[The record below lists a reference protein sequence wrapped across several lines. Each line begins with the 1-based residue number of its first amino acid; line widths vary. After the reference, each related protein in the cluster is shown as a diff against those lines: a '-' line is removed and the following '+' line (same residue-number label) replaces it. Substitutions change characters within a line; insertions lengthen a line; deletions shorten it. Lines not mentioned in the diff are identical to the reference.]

1 MDNYNKI
8 IIDNKE
14 YGLNELNKEVNNLFA
29 RISQIEKEMNK
40 ISKEFSLK
48 ENNDYLRLTYSKCFN
63 KKYKDRKATYT
74 GIIDK
79 IEKSD
84 DNFYGIYK
92 PYIIYFKMQDLVIVK
107 LYIKTTLYK
116 KLNLKENDLVMVTS
130 KIKGIDAVDTYLP
143 FIHLSDRNTT
153 IEKCKIVEK

>member
-1 MDNYNKI
+1 M
-8 IIDNKE
+8 
-14 YGLNELNKEVNNLFA
+14 NN
-29 RISQIEKEMNK
+29 
-40 ISKEFSLK
+40 ISKQFSLK
-48 ENNDYLRLTYSKCFN
+48 DNNEYLRLIYSKCFN
-63 KKYKDRKATYT
+63 KKNKDKKVTYT

-79 IEKSD
+79 IEKIN

-92 PYIIYFKMQDLVIVK
+92 PYIIYFKMQDLVVVK

-143 FIHLSDRNTT
+143 FIHLSDRNTI